1 MQAIVLPLLVSLTKP
16 RIVVL
21 LLVTTLPAMFLA
33 HEGVPAFGLMA
44 ATVIGG
50 SFAAMGANAANM
62 VLDRDIDKIMQRTL
76 HRPLPTGSVSARSA
90 TVLAAGLE
98 AAAAAVLVVWV
109 NVLSAALAL
118 GAAAFYIVVYTL
130 WLKRRS
136 PSNIVIG
143 GAAGAVPPLVG
154 WAAVE
159 NSLSWAPVLLFAI
172 VFFLDAASFLGFG
185 CALSRRLSSRRRAH
199 AACGGKLAQRR
210 QSHSGLHAD
219 CGRAESRLRAC
230 CRHDSLLL
238 FVRCGAGRS
247 LHCLRHRRSQNAHS
261 RARHE
266 AVLLFHALCGRAFRR
281 NHRRC
286 AANLLACLLSVL
298 KSRCEKICEKI
309 HTINPDI
316 SNPAI

>member
-1 MQAIVLPLLVSLTKP
+1 MMQTYRRPAADRATASNRLAAFVSLTKP

-33 HEGVPAFGLMA
+33 QEGVPALGLMA

-90 TVLAAGLE
+90 AVLAAGLE

-159 NSLSWAPVLLFAI
+159 GSLGWAPLLLFAI
-172 VFFLDAASFLGFG
+172 VFFWTPPHFWALAVRYRDDYQAASVPMLPVVASFSSVANRILVYTLVVV
-185 CALSRRLSSRRRAH
+185 ALSLVFAP
-199 AACGGKLAQRR
+199 
-210 QSHSGLHAD
+210 
-219 CGRAESRLRAC
+219 
-230 CRHDSLLL
+230 
-238 FVRCGAGRS
+238 VAGMTVFYF
-247 LHCLRHRRSQNAHS
+247 LCA
-261 RARHE
+261 
-266 AVLLFHALCGRAFRR
+266 AVLGAVFVAYAVGVRRMLTAEHAMKLFFFSMLYVVALFGAIT
-281 NHRRC
+281 
-286 AANLLACLLSVL
+286 ADVLL
-298 KSRCEKICEKI
+298 
-309 HTINPDI
+309 I
-316 SNPAI
+316 S